1 MDAVLPMPGTYVIAV
16 SGGVD
21 SMALLHHLHS
31 TNPGEWKLVV
41 AHLDHGIR
49 DDSVEDR
56 RLVQAAARQYGLPF
70 VYHEAQL
77 GAGASEAA
85 ARKARYDFLRS
96 VQRSSGARAIVTA
109 HHQDDF
115 LETAILNL
123 LRGSGRKGLTA
134 LSSRHDTVRPV
145 LHVPKEALIAYAND
159 QGLVW
164 REDQTNADETYLR
177 NYIRSRIVPRIH
189 ADARAQL
196 LDHLHD
202 LAKVNQEIDSVI
214 FGHLHQQSTGGAL
227 DRRWFNHLPHEVARE
242 VMASWLRAHGVRN
255 FDSGTIERLVVA
267 AKISVAGKR
276 FPVVG
281 DVYLEVGNTILALV
295 TIER

>member
-1 MDAVLPMPGTYVIAV
+1 MPGTYVIAV

-77 GAGASEAA
+77 GAGASEAT